1 MAVIGK
7 IRKQSGLLVIII
19 GVALAAFILG
29 DFTKRNRQ
37 NPVHIGVIDGEE
49 VSIQDF
55 NKLFDENVEGTKR
68 QKQSDALTQEDLMR
82 VRDNTWNQV
91 LEKNLMG
98 KEYEELG
105 LVVTSEELFDQIQG
119 TNPHPAVLQNFSN
132 PETGVYDRNIVL
144 NYLQQ
149 LDQMPQTQRDQWLTF
164 ERYVKED
171 RLKIKYQ
178 SLVTKSFH
186 MPQAIAKMAYH
197 DKNDKANVKL
207 VGVKY
212 STISD
217 STVKLTDDDYI
228 EYYNNNKKSYD
239 REAMRDIDYVVFEI
253 KPSAKDNKDA
263 EEYVKNMVEEF
274 AVTPNVVAFVNANSD
289 NRYDSTWLSQKEVPV
304 ALESVMFNNEKGF
317 IYGPYFDNGS
327 YKLVRLAD
335 VAMRPDS
342 LKANHI
348 LISFKGTARSQQTRS
363 KEAAQRLADSLMGQ
377 VKRSNTK
384 FTELAATFSDDPSAK
399 QNSGD
404 LGWFK
409 DGQMVPEFNQFVLTN
424 TVGTIGVVETSFG
437 YHVIEVTG
445 KKEAV
450 KKVRLATITRLV
462 TPSTQTAQDIFAQAS
477 RFATASSD
485 RAGFDKSIEKE
496 GISKRVAPNLKA
508 TTNRITGIE
517 NPRQIVRWAFSEET
531 EVGDVSTIFDL
542 DNLYVVAVLTKS
554 TEKGIAPWQDV
565 KDVIRAQVMNIKK
578 GEMLVEQMKS
588 YASDMNTLA
597 NQFKSTVQDV
607 SGVSFDSRVLQ
618 GFGQESKVIG
628 EIFALDN
635 GQQVGPVAGTGAAY
649 VIQLKDVVKAADR
662 DSYSQIVNEKLN
674 AFTQS
679 VSNNGVVRAIEK
691 ASEIVDNRIM
701 FY

>member
-29 DFTKRNRQ
+29 DFTKKSKKNSVQ
-37 NPVHIGVIDGEE
+37 IGIVDGEE
-49 VSIQDF
+49 IRIQDF

-68 QKQSDALTQEDLMR
+68 QKQSDVLTQEDLMR

-91 LEKNLMG
+91 VEKSLMG
-98 KEYEELG
+98 KEYDELG

-119 TNPHPAVLQNFSN
+119 ANPHPAVIQNFSN
-132 PETGVYDRNIVL
+132 PETGAYDRNVVL

-149 LDQMPQTQRDQWLTF
+149 LDKLTQAQRDQWLSF

-171 RLKIKYQ
+171 RLKTKYQ
-178 SLVTKSFH
+178 TLVGKSYH
-186 MPQAIAKMAYH
+186 LPQAIAKLAYH

-217 STVKLTDDDYI
+217 SLVKLTDDDYK
-228 EYYNNNKKSYD
+228 EYYNKNKKSYD

-253 KPSAKDNKDA
+253 KPSAKDNKVA
-263 EEYVKNMVEEF
+263 EDYVKDMVSEF
-274 AVTPNVVAFVNANSD
+274 TVTANVATFVNANSD
-289 NRYDSTWLSQKEVPV
+289 DRYDSTWLSQKEVPV
-304 ALESVMFNNEKGF
+304 AIEGVMFNNEKGF
-317 IYGPYFDNGS
+317 VYGPYFDNGS

-335 VAMRPDS
+335 VAMRSDS

-348 LISFKGTARSQQTRS
+348 LISFKGSARSQQTRT
-363 KEAAQRLADSLMGQ
+363 KEAAQRLADSLLGQ
-377 VKRSNTK
+377 VKRSATK
-384 FTELAATFSDDPSAK
+384 FTELAKAFSDDPSAK
-399 QNSGD
+399 TNNGD

-409 DGQMVPEFNQFVLTN
+409 DGKMVPEFNQFVLSN
-424 TVGTIGVVETSFG
+424 SVGTLGVVETSFG

-445 KKEAV
+445 KKEPV

-477 RFATASSD
+477 RFATGSSN

-496 GISKRVAPNLKA
+496 GITKRVAPNLKA
-508 TTNRITGIE
+508 TTNRITGID
-517 NPRQIVRWAFSEET
+517 NPRQIIRWAFSENT
-531 EVGDVSTIFDL
+531 EIGDVSTIFDL
-542 DNLYVVAVLTKS
+542 DNSYVVAVLTKS
-554 TEKGIAPWQDV
+554 TEKGIAPWEDV
-565 KDVIRAQVMNIKK
+565 KDVIRTQVMNTKK
-578 GEMLVEQMKS
+578 GEMLVDQMKS

-607 SGVSFDSRVLQ
+607 NGVSFDSRVLQ

-628 EIFALDN
+628 EIFALSA
-635 GQQVGPVAGTGAAY
+635 GQQVGPIAGTGAAY
-649 VIQLKDVVKAADR
+649 VIQLKDIAIAPER
-662 DSYSQIVNEKLN
+662 DSYNAIATEKAT
-674 AFTQS
+674 AFTQA
-679 VSNNGVVRAIEK
+679 VSNNGVVKAIEK
-691 ASEIVDNRIM
+691 ATEIVDNRIL